1 MQRRETQITRGGRV
15 APLVFEVSEEA
26 ADNRRV
32 DLLDRD
38 SDGVGGMMFGDVTEQ
53 QTDGV
58 AVALLGVGAE
68 VAVRSHLLDEES
80 AHEVT
85 HQMLSLRPLSFS
97 CTSTSA

>member
-1 MQRRETQITRGGRV
+1 MLDEFRSLTPDEPEQRMQRRETQITRGGRV

-26 ADNRRV
+26 TDNRRV

-58 AVALLGVGAE
+58 AVA
-68 VAVRSHLLDEES
+68 RC
-80 AHEVT
+80 
-85 HQMLSLRPLSFS
+85 PCSFG
-97 CTSTSA
+97 CWG